1 MITTI
6 NSAKIRAELENQIV
20 EQSRANRI
28 ESGRRLVEEQDVRI
42 ERHRA
47 RQSSSLLHSAADLIG
62 VEVFEA
68 LEPDQRELE
77 RGDLPDLR
85 RGQIGELAE
94 RQADILL
101 PASPNSIMH
110 RPGRGFRALSSVPI
124 LRHNR

>member
-1 MITTI
+1 VTTTI
-6 NSAKIRAELENQIV
+6 NSAKIRAELENQIA
-20 EQSRANRI
+20 EQARANRI
-28 ESGRRLVEEQDVRI
+28 ESGRRLVEEQDVWI

-47 RQSSSLLHSAADLIG
+47 RQSRSLLHSAADLIG

-101 PASPNSIMH
+101 PASPNSIM
-110 RPGRGFRALSSVPI
+110 RRSGRGFRALSSVPI